1 MLTISVPATTGEQ
14 ALAEGHALTLLKNL
28 RDADISAEV
37 LTKTTA
43 PPSGTRGHAAAGII
57 GILMVMP
64 PTIKAWT
71 DLLRV
76 FTQWRMDT
84 GTSRVTLRAG
94 KDELILDKATVEQ
107 QQALVT
113 EWLRKQTK

>member
-1 MLTISVPATTGEQ
+1 MLTISVPATTEED
-14 ALAEGHALTLLKNL
+14 ALAEEHALTLLKNL
-28 RDADISAEV
+28 RDADISAEA
-37 LTKTTA
+37 LTNTPA
-43 PPSGTRGHAAAGII
+43 PTSGTRGHAAAGII
-57 GILMVMP
+57 GILMAMP

-76 FTQWRMDT
+76 VTQWRLDT
-84 GTSRVTLRAG
+84 GTSRVTLKRG

-113 EWLRKQTK
+113 EWLREQTK